1 MEQTSIGRGHA
12 QPLALFVR
20 CGIALAVNVYLIWLL
35 NNGVF
40 PTTSATFPLAREFQT
55 ASGILLALVVVFATR
70 RRPQLVDPRLA
81 AVGAAALDVAGSA
94 LLVALPASAAGVTA
108 GLVLSAVGRSWNY
121 YLIGVTLT
129 LLGPG
134 KQTFATVTGA
144 VLVSTLVTSVVP
156 APGYA
161 ASSVLLAIGGLAG
174 LALLFGP
181 TCEGLDRLRSGQAV
195 QDLAV
200 ANPQSFL
207 SPSHQVYVLMFI
219 FSMAFGFALSLNIVL
234 YTPVTSSFELV
245 AVAVVA
251 AWFLLAPSR
260 PSREDGLF
268 YVSALLVVAGYL
280 AVPLADLGVGQIANG
295 LLYAGNRCFSILSW
309 VVLAALCARNRSGAL
324 LVLAC
329 SNIATGAGTFAG
341 ADLGHLVNAL
351 LEVRPEASSLVVGAV
366 VLALFAYVLV
376 GLRGFS
382 ISTTIRGIV
391 PAVPVS
397 VPEAAAS
404 SHDGQLERAC
414 RRLAERGGLTARE
427 EEVLALLARGHN
439 SRHIQDALTLSY
451 NTVKTHVK
459 RIYRKLDVH
468 SQQELIDLAI
478 GSADEGEG
486 SGRKRPDGA

>member
-134 KQTFATVTGA
+134 KQTFATVTGS

-268 YVSALLVVAGYL
+268 YVSALLVNL
-280 AVPLADLGVGQIANG
+280 P
-295 LLYAGNRCFSILSW
+295 RF
-309 VVLAALCARNRSGAL
+309 R
-324 LVLAC
+324 
-329 SNIATGAGTFAG
+329 
-341 ADLGHLVNAL
+341 
-351 LEVRPEASSLVVGAV
+351 
-366 VLALFAYVLV
+366 
-376 GLRGFS
+376 
-382 ISTTIRGIV
+382 
-391 PAVPVS
+391 
-397 VPEAAAS
+397 
-404 SHDGQLERAC
+404 
-414 RRLAERGGLTARE
+414 
-427 EEVLALLARGHN
+427 
-439 SRHIQDALTLSY
+439 
-451 NTVKTHVK
+451 
-459 RIYRKLDVH
+459 
-468 SQQELIDLAI
+468 
-478 GSADEGEG
+478 
-486 SGRKRPDGA
+486 